1 MLTRKGAATRGR
13 IIDAAADLIAAKGA
27 ADTLLDDIRAAT
39 RTSKSQL
46 FHYFPEGKAQLLLAA
61 ADCQARRVL
70 DDQRPLLDHLDTWDA
85 WARWR
90 ELIIEIYTPKIEYC
104 PLSALTSQFPRNDP
118 KIRAL
123 ITGLFEQWQASLACG
138 LRT

>member
-61 ADCQARRVL
+61 ADCQARRLL
-70 DDQRPLLDHLDTWDA
+70 DDLDTWDA

-104 PLSALTSQFPRNDP
+104 PL
-118 KIRAL
+118 
-123 ITGLFEQWQASLACG
+123 
-138 LRT
+138 